1 MRFAIMECVVTPGG
15 HEIDFDRLLVE
26 ELTALGHTVEFY
38 VPEGHEFKWNYGV
51 KVTHIKGA
59 GVSYKGTHGLKKLVL
74 AARRELH
81 RQRWYRAMYDYARKG
96 AFDALIFPSATYR
109 YLRALKLSPLK
120 NSSVPVLFLIHG
132 ATPLEAQKLVR
143 EAQAFKDLPNI
154 RVGIQTFAAEK
165 LGIKLPHARVYGP
178 PNYLPRDIDAEA
190 VREGREPLV
199 FAPLGRNDAQPEPV
213 GDRDTLRLGFFGQ
226 YRREKNVE
234 AFLEAFEKCQFARPV
249 KLIVQGS
256 TQTPED
262 AADFSRIIKKYEG
275 QPHLE
280 FWHRPLIGIDWQKGL
295 ASCDALV
302 MPYGNDRYLYH
313 TSALLSNAMGYKKSV
328 IVADNVNPEV
338 LKVYHMGM
346 SFPNGDM
353 EALRACIENFVN
365 SYEQEKVAYA
375 EALSRAYED
384 FSPRRLAESVAELAR

>member
-51 KVTHIKGA
+51 RVTHIKGA
-59 GVSYKGTHGLKKLVL
+59 GVSYKGAHGLKKLVL

-120 NSSVPVLFLIHG
+120 NSPVPVLFLIHG
-132 ATPLEAQKLVR
+132 ATPAEAQKLSH
-143 EAQAFKDLPNI
+143 EAEAFRDFPNI
-154 RVGIQTFAAEK
+154 RVGIQSFAAEK

-190 VREGREPLV
+190 VREGRESLT
-199 FAPLGRNDAQPEPV
+199 FAGDAQPEPV
-213 GDRDTLRLGFFGQ
+213 GAPEVLRLGFFGQ

-234 AFLEAFEKCQFARPV
+234 EFVAAFQKCHFTRPV

-280 FWHRPLIGIDWQKGL
+280 FWHRPLIGVDWQKGL
-295 ASCDALV
+295 ASCDVLV

-338 LKVYHMGM
+338 LAAYPMGK

-353 EALRACIENFVN
+353 EALRACIESFVN
-365 SYEQEKVAYA
+365 GYGQEKETYE

-384 FSPRRLAESVAELAR
+384 FSPRRLAENIAELAGQ